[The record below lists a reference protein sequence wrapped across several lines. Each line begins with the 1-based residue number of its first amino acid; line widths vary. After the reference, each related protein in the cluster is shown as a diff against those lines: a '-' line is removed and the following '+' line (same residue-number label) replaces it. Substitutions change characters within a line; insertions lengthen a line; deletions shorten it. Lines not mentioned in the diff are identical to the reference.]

1 MFYLHLIPL
10 APVQNRSPTSLY
22 DKHSQCHLVL
32 CLSSTSGKEQSNGL
46 WRSCNAHCEGGRCF
60 WVVRH
65 AFYFLRYIL
74 AISTSQKGI
83 MPKSD
88 TTIIGKFSYRVT
100 WEAIKR
106 GGFRTWGR
114 RGLRGVS
121 GLDTIVIQGH
131 AARRLSGYYS
141 LTSHGNTHP
150 RWLTHPQTCDTAHH
164 GELSPSFGDPT
175 YWLGDLT

>member
-1 MFYLHLIPL
+1 MITTPNVILFFVSR
-10 APVQNRSPTSLY
+10 VQAAKNKVTGY
-22 DKHSQCHLVL
+22 DVLVMHIVRAVRGF
-32 CLSSTSGKEQSNGL
+32 S
-46 WRSCNAHCEGGRCF
+46 
-60 WVVRH
+60 VVRH
-65 AFYFLRYIL
+65 AFYLFRYIL
-74 AISTSQKGI
+74 TISTSQKNT
-83 MPKSD
+83 MQKSD

-100 WEAIKR
+100 WEAIER
-106 GGFRTWGR
+106 GEFRTWGR

-150 RWLTHPQTCDTAHH
+150 RWLTHPRTCDTAHH
-164 GELSPSFGDPT
+164 GELSPSFGNPT

>member
-1 MFYLHLIPL
+1 MYDFPLIPL
-10 APVQNRSPTSLY
+10 APVGLQLLY
-22 DKHSQCHLVL
+22 VINTPNVILFFVTQVQSAKNKVTGFDVLVMHIV
-32 CLSSTSGKEQSNGL
+32 
-46 WRSCNAHCEGGRCF
+46 RAVRCF
-60 WVVRH
+60 WVLKH
-65 AFYFLRYIL
+65 AFYLVRYIF
-74 AISTSQKGI
+74 AISASQKGI

-88 TTIIGKFSYRVT
+88 ITIIGKFSYRVT

-106 GGFRTWGR
+106 EGFRTWGR

-150 RWLTHPQTCDTAHH
+150 PWLTHHT
-164 GELSPSFGDPT
+164 L
-175 YWLGDLT
+175 